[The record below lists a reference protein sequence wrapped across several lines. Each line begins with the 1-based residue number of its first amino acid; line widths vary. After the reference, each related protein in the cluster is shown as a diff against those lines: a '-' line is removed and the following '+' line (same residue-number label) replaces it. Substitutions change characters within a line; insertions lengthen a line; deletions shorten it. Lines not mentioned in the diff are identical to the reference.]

1 MILEALRWESKHA
14 FTYDEQETISLFF
27 SAKVLFLL
35 HPSSFSLHVEEKK
48 RKMNREN
55 SKRKA

>member
-48 RKMNREN
+48 RKNE
-55 SKRKA
+55 S